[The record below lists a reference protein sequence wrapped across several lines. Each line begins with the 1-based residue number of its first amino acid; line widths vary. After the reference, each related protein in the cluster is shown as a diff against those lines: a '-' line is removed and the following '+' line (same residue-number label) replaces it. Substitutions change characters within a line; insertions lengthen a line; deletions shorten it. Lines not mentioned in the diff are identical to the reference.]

1 MVRSVA
7 REGVAILDV
16 WRRLEEILDLC
27 VRVTA
32 FRDGRRV
39 LDAVR
44 ERFTR
49 QQLVEAIVGGA
60 APAATATLDRVV
72 DTRDVLLEVERLAR
86 GKAVRDVSLELRR
99 GEVLGLAG
107 LVGSGRSELVRM
119 IFGADRPDY
128 GRMRLAGAAFAPNSP
143 SEAMKAGIGLE
154 PEDRRSKRLILKKSV
169 GFHLVLTP
177 FSSLHPPP

>member
-16 WRRLEEILDLC
+16 WRRLEEILDDC
-27 VRVTA
+27 ARVTA

-44 ERFTR
+44 GRFTR
-49 QQLVEAIVGGA
+49 QPLVEASVGGA

-86 GKAVRDVSLELRR
+86 GKAGRDVRLEVPLR
-99 GEVLGLAG
+99 GVLRWAG
-107 LVGSGRSELVRM
+107 
-119 IFGADRPDY
+119 
-128 GRMRLAGAAFAPNSP
+128 FA
-143 SEAMKAGIGLE
+143 
-154 PEDRRSKRLILKKSV
+154 
-169 GFHLVLTP
+169 
-177 FSSLHPPP
+177 

>member
-16 WRRLEEILDLC
+16 WRRLEEILDDC
-27 VRVTA
+27 ARVTA

-72 DTRDVLLEVERLAR
+72 DTSDVLLEGERLAR
-86 GKAVRDVSLELRR
+86 GKAERDVNLASRR
-99 GEVLGLAG
+99 CAVLGFAG
-107 LVGSGRSELVRM
+107 SGGSGRSVS
-119 IFGADRPDY
+119 
-128 GRMRLAGAAFAPNSP
+128 SP
-143 SEAMKAGIGLE
+143 M
-154 PEDRRSKRLILKKSV
+154 V
-169 GFHLVLTP
+169 
-177 FSSLHPPP
+177 

>member
-16 WRRLEEILDLC
+16 WRRLEEILDDC
-27 VRVTA
+27 ARVTA

-60 APAATATLDRVV
+60 APAATATLDRGG
-72 DTRDVLLEVERLAR
+72 DTRDGLLEVERRAR
-86 GKAVRDVSLELRR
+86 GTGVRHGRR
-99 GEVLGLAG
+99 G
-107 LVGSGRSELVRM
+107 LVR
-119 IFGADRPDY
+119 GAERWW
-128 GRMRLAGAAFAPNSP
+128 AGW
-143 SEAMKAGIGLE
+143 GG
-154 PEDRRSKRLILKKSV
+154 
-169 GFHLVLTP
+169 
-177 FSSLHPPP
+177 